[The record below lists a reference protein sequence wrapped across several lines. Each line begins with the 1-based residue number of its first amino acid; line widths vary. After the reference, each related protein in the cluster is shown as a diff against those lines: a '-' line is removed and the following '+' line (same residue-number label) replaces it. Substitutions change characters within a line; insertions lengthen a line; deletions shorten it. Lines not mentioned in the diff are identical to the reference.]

1 MVCIKLQKHNA
12 SDVFQDKLGVITLH
26 YLRRTI
32 IVSLINFRLELVEIE
47 NPLHSSTYMI
57 EHGLAH

>member
-47 NPLHSSTYMI
+47 NPLHSSTFT
-57 EHGLAH
+57 